1 MPLDN
6 ILTIVDE
13 LMSTKSNNRSGSNAL
28 SAYNKIIS
36 NINTAKNNIIKHLL
50 SKHETADKVEI
61 QTPTKNY
68 ATALYSTENII
79 IPVSDTKPNTTEI
92 TGIEKRVAAVLAS
105 SDVKIIKASA
115 TDKGNV
121 VIKLKDT
128 NKNININ
135 EKLKDEFGEDVII
148 RKPFMPK
155 IKIVS
160 VPQYFNTDNNQ
171 NIVSSIIEENKYLQN
186 FYDKDKDCM
195 QYIFSYNT
203 NGRKSII
210 IKCSPEV
217 RRALK
222 EQIDTI
228 TIGQFE
234 CKLYD
239 RIHVLQCSNCCKY
252 GHTKKVCKNKTPT
265 CTLCSGSHFYKDCQ
279 VKTEDKTCNNCLNH
293 KDINIKEQ
301 AGTHHAFS
309 NTCPILKSEKSKII
323 KRTNF
328 GFSFVEDK

>member
-1 MPLDN
+1 MSFN
-6 ILTIVDE
+6 IMVELKFYTKKNVRVCDIVNVVKMILVD
-13 LMSTKSNNRSGSNAL
+13 T
-28 SAYNKIIS
+28 
-36 NINTAKNNIIKHLL
+36 IIKL
-50 SKHETADKVEI
+50 
-61 QTPTKNY
+61 N
-68 ATALYSTENII
+68 
-79 IPVSDTKPNTTEI
+79 
-92 TGIEKRVAAVLAS
+92 
-105 SDVKIIKASA
+105 
-115 TDKGNV
+115 
-121 VIKLKDT
+121 DT
-128 NKNININ
+128 NKNTNIN

-171 NIVSSIIEENKYLQN
+171 NIFSSIIEENKYLQN

-222 EQIDTI
+222 EQNDTI
-228 TIGQFE
+228 IIGQFE

-328 GFSFVEDK
+328 GFSFVEDNDYARILHMSLRKLKSTYFIPIYVQFLRIFTFFKVALRTVNTISSY